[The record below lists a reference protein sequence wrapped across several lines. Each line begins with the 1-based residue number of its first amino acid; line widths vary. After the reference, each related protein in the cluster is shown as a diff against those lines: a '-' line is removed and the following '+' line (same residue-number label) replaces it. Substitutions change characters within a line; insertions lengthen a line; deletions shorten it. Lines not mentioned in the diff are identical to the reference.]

1 MAFPSSRYPVVLS
14 PNSGPPP
21 SSNAEQRPE
30 DRVRNFISQLLET
43 TVDELMKPNGRPFI
57 LLKRRSN
64 RGDYFINP
72 HNAALEAREEDKAI
86 MYSWPG
92 DSAYEAWRFTVSIRV
107 LGVIADALRNNITTS
122 KRDIYYSDPIY
133 FGSQR
138 VVDTLVDDIAYT
150 IGVDRAALHVTA
162 AAKGLMAGDFSLALK
177 LGNILDIG
185 AASEDFLIPDA
196 EGVDEI
202 IIFDIRWVLIV
213 EKEAIFHRLTRSRY
227 HISSRAGKGI
237 IITGKGYPDINT
249 RAFIRLLSE
258 TKSFMQDTPH
268 LYALVDSDPDGMA
281 IMSTY
286 KYGSMTQ
293 AHENARLNVSG
304 ICWLGLRTSD
314 VVAGADPQGDEA
326 LMPLSVRD
334 RQKAVAILR
343 NNPVFAEDGPEPQW
357 RTELQQMLML
367 NLKAETEV
375 LYDRDQGL
383 EGWIDQQIRKYL

>member
-1 MAFPSSRYPVVLS
+1 MAFPSSCYPVVQS
-14 PNSGPPP
+14 PISNPPP
-21 SSNAEQRPE
+21 SSNAEQQPE

-57 LLKRRSN
+57 LLKRRSS

-162 AAKGLMAGDFSLALK
+162 ASKGLMAGDFSLALK

-185 AASEDFLIPDA
+185 AASE
-196 EGVDEI
+196 
-202 IIFDIRWVLIV
+202 
-213 EKEAIFHRLTRSRY
+213 
-227 HISSRAGKGI
+227 
-237 IITGKGYPDINT
+237 GKGYPDINT

-258 TKSFMQDTPH
+258 TKSFMQDTPR

-286 KYGSMTQ
+286 KYGSMAQ
-293 AHENARLNVSG
+293 AHENSRLNVSS

-314 VVAGADPQGDEA
+314 VVAGADPQGDEV

>member
-1 MAFPSSRYPVVLS
+1 MAFPTGDDPLVSSR
-14 PNSGPPP
+14 NSGPPL

-30 DRVRNFISQLLET
+30 DRVRTFINQLLET
-43 TVDELMKPNGRPFI
+43 TVDELLKPNGRPFI

-72 HNAALEAREEDKAI
+72 VNAALEAREEDKAI

-150 IGVDRAALHVTA
+150 IGVDRAALHV
-162 AAKGLMAGDFSLALK
+162 
-177 LGNILDIG
+177 
-185 AASEDFLIPDA
+185 
-196 EGVDEI
+196 
-202 IIFDIRWVLIV
+202 
-213 EKEAIFHRLTRSRY
+213 
-227 HISSRAGKGI
+227 
-237 IITGKGYPDINT
+237 GKGYPDINT

-258 TKSFMQDTPH
+258 TKSFMQDTPG

-293 AHENARLNVSG
+293 AHDNARLNVPG

-314 VVAGADPQGDEA
+314 VVAGADPHGDEA

-357 RTELQQMLML
+357 RTGLQQMLML

-383 EGWIDQQIRKYL
+383 EGWIEQQIRKYL